1 MFSLDVFYL
10 CRWLWCEDT
19 DDGILIIENFYISK
33 FSFYLII
40 IKPRKGTTKHLFS
53 SVTLHIK
60 VVAFGTL
67 RIHICNSNILI
78 FSSKRD
84 TCVTIE
90 LEKWWKVQCPV
101 TYALKILIWVSSF
114 HGYWSD
120 CFLSFKSIQDSVF
133 IFSVCIKIESI
144 AICIPYYLALELI
157 FLK

>member
-1 MFSLDVFYL
+1 MSLTLVWGYWWRDSYYWKFLYFQ
-10 CRWLWCEDT
+10 
-19 DDGILIIENFYISK
+19 ILF
-33 FSFYLII
+33 LINI
-40 IKPRKGTTKHLFS
+40 IKSRKGTTKHLFS

-78 FSSKRD
+78 FSSKRG

-120 CFLSFKSIQDSVF
+120 CLISFKSIQNSF
-133 IFSVCIKIESI
+133 
-144 AICIPYYLALELI
+144 LI
-157 FLK
+157 LVSMFT